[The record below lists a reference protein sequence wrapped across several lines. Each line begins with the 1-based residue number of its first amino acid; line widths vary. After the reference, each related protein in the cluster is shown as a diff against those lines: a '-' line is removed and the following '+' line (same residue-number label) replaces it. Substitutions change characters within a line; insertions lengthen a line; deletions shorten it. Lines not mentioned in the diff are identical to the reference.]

1 MKALLE
7 GCKDTAFA
15 ETQVRILS
23 SLSEENKAQIE
34 ALAEEMLR

>member
-1 MKALLE
+1 MKSMLE

-23 SLSEENKAQIE
+23 SLSEENIAQVD
-34 ALAEEMLR
+34 ALADEMMK